1 MSALTKESK
10 LSACRRIDTGDLK
23 MYVSLHRKIRRP
35 DSKNHTFLYKEPD
48 GESLKLQLLQ
58 VYVASTYVKI
68 R

>member
-1 MSALTKESK
+1 
-10 LSACRRIDTGDLK
+10 